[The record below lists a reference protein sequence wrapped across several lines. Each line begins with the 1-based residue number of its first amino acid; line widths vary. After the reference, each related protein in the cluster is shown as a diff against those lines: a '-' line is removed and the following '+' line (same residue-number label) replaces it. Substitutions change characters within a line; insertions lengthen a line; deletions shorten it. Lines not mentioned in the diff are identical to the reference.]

1 MPIILNEILTPPNQI
16 VMAYDNA
23 SKKILV
29 SGTTLST
36 RINTIHKNFFFLVL
50 LKKKKYCSCAV
61 PGTI

>member
-1 MPIILNEILTPPNQI
+1 
-16 VMAYDNA
+16 MAYDNA